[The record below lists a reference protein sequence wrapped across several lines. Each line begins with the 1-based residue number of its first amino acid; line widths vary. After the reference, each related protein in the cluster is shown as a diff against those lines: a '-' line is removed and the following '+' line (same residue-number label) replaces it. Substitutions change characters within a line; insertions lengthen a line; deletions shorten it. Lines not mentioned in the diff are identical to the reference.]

1 MSPLRLATTMPS
13 SLLESILDLRSR
25 ISNTEKAD
33 SLALVLSAPTA
44 LVREIPV
51 VAKTNTKKT

>member
-1 MSPLRLATTMPS
+1 
-13 SLLESILDLRSR
+13 LDLRSR
-25 ISNTEKAD
+25 ISKTDAAA

-44 LVREIPV
+44 LVREIPL